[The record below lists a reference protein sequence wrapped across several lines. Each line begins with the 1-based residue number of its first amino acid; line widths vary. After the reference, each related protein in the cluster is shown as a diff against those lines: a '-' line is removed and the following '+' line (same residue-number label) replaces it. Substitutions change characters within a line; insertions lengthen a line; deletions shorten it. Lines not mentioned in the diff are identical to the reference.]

1 METSSFICGIIVALV
16 FALLRYIEYKF
27 IKREPVILK
36 KIVQET
42 LMVYLSYVMGLFIYG
57 QVIDPIS
64 NLSVSPNVFTTDP
77 DF

>member
-1 METSSFICGIIVALV
+1 MENSSFICGIMVSLV

-27 IKREPVILK
+27 IQKEPILLK

-57 QVIDPIS
+57 QVIDPMTK
-64 NLSVSPNVFTTDP
+64 LGGSPNVFTTDP

>member
-1 METSSFICGIIVALV
+1 METSTFICGIIVALV

-27 IKREPVILK
+27 IQREPILLK

-42 LMVYLSYVMGLFIYG
+42 LMVYLSYVMGIFIYG
-57 QVIDPIS
+57 QVIDPM
-64 NLSVSPNVFTTDP
+64 NTLSGSPNVFTTDP

>member
-1 METSSFICGIIVALV
+1 METSSLICGIIVALV
-16 FALLRYIEYKF
+16 FALLRYIECKF
-27 IKREPVILK
+27 IQREPIILK

-57 QVIDPIS
+57 QVIDPL
-64 NLSVSPNVFTTDP
+64 NKLSGSPNVFTTDP